1 MYYNYAIN
9 FSTEISFAMKKLF
22 EKAFKIIFFFIFV

>member
-9 FSTEISFAMKKLF
+9 FSTEISFSMKKLF
-22 EKAFKIIFFFIFV
+22 EKAFKIIFLIFV